1 MDIFI
6 NLPYPQ
12 YIKAVYAINWGGSY
26 ACSLA
31 ARLIID
37 GKEERGFRCHNA
49 ALQWPQVH
57 RYGEVYLSAGQHQ
70 IVVEY
75 RNSCDGVM
83 NPFATEWALAYFKL
97 SYYQLVPSS

>member
-1 MDIFI
+1 MSF

-12 YIKAVYAINWGGSY
+12 YIKAVYAINWEGSGP
-26 ACSLA
+26 CSLA

-37 GKEERGFRCHNA
+37 GKEEKGFRCHNA

-57 RYGEVYLSAGQHQ
+57 RYGEVYLSAGQHEA
-70 IVVEY
+70 VVEY
-75 RNSCDGVM
+75 RNSCNSVM
-83 NPFATEWALAYFKL
+83 NPSATDIFIAYFKL